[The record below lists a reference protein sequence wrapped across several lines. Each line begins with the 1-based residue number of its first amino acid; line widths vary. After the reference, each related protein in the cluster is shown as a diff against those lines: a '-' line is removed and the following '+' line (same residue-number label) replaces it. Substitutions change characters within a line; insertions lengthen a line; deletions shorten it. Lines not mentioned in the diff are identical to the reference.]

1 MPKTPRPVSFFWS
14 CTPQLLK
21 SHSCQRALT
30 WRPSHLYAS
39 LIEFSDSSQLL
50 SVVDVRILI
59 LSKRHFQLLQLFV
72 AEGGAVTSSGWG
84 GVCSAPSIE
93 SYSHRGLAQC
103 PLPHRLS
110 YICFQGREKKRGRGC
125 VDPFF
130 LFFCFLGKNFPGLIS
145 SLPQHDTRN
154 AALTE
159 KAAIHQWLSQ
169 KKEGLPDFLVPT
181 GIRQPESQRA
191 LAGKHKLVR
200 NRHQKL
206 EDLSK
211 IITTITSKGTHLLK
225 MSRLGLLVSD
235 DIIKQLDVEWQ
246 RQLLWLH
253 EQTW

>member
-1 MPKTPRPVSFFWS
+1 MSGYWFCPN
-14 CTPQLLK
+14 
-21 SHSCQRALT
+21 A
-30 WRPSHLYAS
+30 
-39 LIEFSDSSQLL
+39 
-50 SVVDVRILI
+50 
-59 LSKRHFQLLQLFV
+59 
-72 AEGGAVTSSGWG
+72 TSSCSSCLWLKVVRWRLLAGEG
-84 GVCSAPSIE
+84 YALLRLLNPTATEVSHNVPFLTDSPISVFRGEKRKGEGVAWI
-93 SYSHRGLAQC
+93 
-103 PLPHRLS
+103 
-110 YICFQGREKKRGRGC
+110 
-125 VDPFF
+125 
-130 LFFCFLGKNFPGLIS
+130 LFFCFFVFLGKNFPGLIS

>member
-1 MPKTPRPVSFFWS
+1 M
-14 CTPQLLK
+14 
-21 SHSCQRALT
+21 
-30 WRPSHLYAS
+30 
-39 LIEFSDSSQLL
+39 
-50 SVVDVRILI
+50 
-59 LSKRHFQLLQLFV
+59 
-72 AEGGAVTSSGWG
+72 AEGGAVASSGWG

-93 SYSHRGLAQC
+93 SYSHGGLAQC

-125 VDPFF
+125 VDPFY
-130 LFFCFLGKNFPGLIS
+130 LFFLGKNSPGLIS

-225 MSRLGLLVSD
+225 MSQLGLLVSD